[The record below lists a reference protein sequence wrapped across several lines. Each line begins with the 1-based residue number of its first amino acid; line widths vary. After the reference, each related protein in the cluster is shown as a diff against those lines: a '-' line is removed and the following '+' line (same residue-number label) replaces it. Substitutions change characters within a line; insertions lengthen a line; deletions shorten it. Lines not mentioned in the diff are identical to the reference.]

1 MANLNESAIWEAG
14 IYQWETSDPVQGGP
28 NGIDN
33 KPTRQL
39 ANRTLW
45 LKTELAKAVAS
56 IGKNKTDAEN
66 MFARKSTS
74 VTAGAGLTGGGMLG
88 GNVQFALGTPGTCSG
103 NTTNWAGSDTHTH
116 QLAAASPTVAGVA
129 KLINNLTTDDANSA
143 LSAAQGKKLQDEK
156 LPYITENYHNNISG
170 FNPGRN
176 GFIRTNGERLNDQQL
191 PSMEIHISHPSSS
204 NGTYSRGI
212 GFAYGHA
219 GWGLTTTAWDEQGN
233 YRGQKQILTEE
244 NGVMLTGDQTI
255 SGVKTFAGLL
265 TAGRAEHWGKM
276 RMPVQSGGHWFL
288 EANPQSNLADGATLK
303 FNIKYEQSSGQVRYI
318 HFPELGSTNHTV
330 AYQDWVIARIGGVE
344 SSAVKT
350 TGNQTVG
357 GKKTFSE
364 SADFAGGLRI
374 SGNNTEQ
381 WSGFY
386 RGTADWYWNNPIA
399 GKALQLKDDGTL
411 ALSGDKILLYTHRS
425 GAVDLDRNDKIATSR
440 AVKIVNDKIANA
452 VPSGA
457 VLHFDLP
464 TAPPGWYELNG
475 AAVPVSACPGLVAA
489 RYVGNSAN
497 ATAEAYYKCTNPSNP
512 NGSRNVNGTH
522 IKLPDRRGEF
532 LRAWDHGR
540 GIDAGRQLGSAQG
553 DAIRNIKGQFQA
565 DDEVGVV
572 TRSFGNDLM
581 GAFRSERNHS
591 NGKGHDSNGGGGDIV
606 SFDAS
611 RVVPTASENR
621 PRNIAL
627 MLCIKA

>member
-1 MANLNESAIWEAG
+1 MHAIDTHDKQFKDGNGTSELGTILPAWWLNQIQAELLAVLTAAG
-14 IYQWETSDPVQGGP
+14 IQP
-28 NGIDN
+28 NKAN
-33 KPTRQL
+33 TNQL
-39 ANRTLW
+39 A
-45 LKTELAKAVAS
+45 
-56 IGKNKTDAEN
+56 DA
-66 MFARKSTS
+66 
-74 VTAGAGLTGGGMLG
+74 
-88 GNVQFALGTPGTCSG
+88 
-103 NTTNWAGSDTHTH
+103 
-116 QLAAASPTVAGVA
+116 
-129 KLINNLTTDDANSA
+129 I
-143 LSAAQGKKLQDEK
+143 
-156 LPYITENYHNNISG
+156 
-170 FNPGRN
+170 
-176 GFIRTNGERLNDQQL
+176 
-191 PSMEIHISHPSSS
+191 
-204 NGTYSRGI
+204 
-212 GFAYGHA
+212 
-219 GWGLTTTAWDEQGN
+219 
-233 YRGQKQILTEE
+233 KQIFRD
-244 NGVMLTGDQTI
+244 GVML
-255 SGVKTFAGLL
+255 
-265 TAGRAEHWGKM
+265 
-276 RMPVQSGGHWFL
+276 
-288 EANPQSNLADGATLK
+288 
-303 FNIKYEQSSGQVRYI
+303 
-318 HFPELGSTNHTV
+318 
-330 AYQDWVIARIGGVE
+330 
-344 SSAVKT
+344 

-364 SADFAGGLRI
+364 STDFAGGLRI

-399 GKALQLKDDGTL
+399 GKALQFNDDGTL
-411 ALSGDKILLYTHRS
+411 ALSGDKILLYTDRS
-425 GAVDLDRNDKIATSR
+425 NAVDLDRDDKIATSR

-489 RYVGNSAN
+489 RYVGNSNN

-522 IKLPDRRGEF
+522 IKLPDHRGEF

-540 GIDAGRQLGSAQG
+540 GIDAGRQLGSFQS
-553 DAIRNIKGQFQA
+553 DAIRNIKGQFQG